1 MAGRNPP
8 CSRGRGSQQSRKSTE
23 PKVHPAKRLDKET
36 RTPVIKGLYEA
47 HLPVRD
53 LQRSIEFYKKLGL
66 EIAYEYDDVAFLW
79 IVPKK
84 VWLGLWQS
92 EIPENRNPASFPG
105 NGRHLAFEVDF
116 EEIKRASEWLL
127 KKGVTL
133 RSHGGL
139 EPLEPIVRPHQQNVS
154 IYFDDPDGNALE
166 LICNLPYGSPTE
178 PGEMMYLSQFEKL
191 IHGHK

>member
-1 MAGRNPP
+1 M
-8 CSRGRGSQQSRKSTE
+8 
-23 PKVHPAKRLDKET
+23 
-36 RTPVIKGLYEA
+36 IKGLYEV

-84 VWLGLWQS
+84 TWLGLWKT
-92 EIPENRNPASFPG
+92 EIAENRNPASFPG

-116 EEIKRASEWLL
+116 DDIKNAREWLIE
-127 KKGVTL
+127 KGITL

-139 EPLEPIVRPHQQNVS
+139 EPMEPIARPHQQNIS

-166 LICNLPYGSPTE
+166 LMCNLPEGSPTE
-178 PGEMMYLSQFEKL
+178 PSIMMYLSQFEKL
-191 IHGHK
+191 IQK